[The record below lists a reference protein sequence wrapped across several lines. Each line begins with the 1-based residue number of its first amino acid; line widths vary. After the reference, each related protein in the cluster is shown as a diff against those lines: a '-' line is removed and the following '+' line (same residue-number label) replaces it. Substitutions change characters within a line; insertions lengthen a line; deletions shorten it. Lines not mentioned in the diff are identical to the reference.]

1 MKRFL
6 CIVLVCLLTVS
17 FLFSQNTGSVE
28 KNPKIPESVEL
39 QNLQLAKQL
48 ADYGY
53 KNESVSALLEAVDIL
68 IKVCPEKVD
77 IKTEKQGTSN
87 DTKPAFSIKFSP
99 EEILAD
105 AKDLAGNDK
114 VYKEWIKKLEKNLS
128 GSRGAK
134 IRLQCFESFAY
145 GNDGCET
152 CHITFKA
159 NEPAEIVIFSLDAA
173 DLDLYVYD
181 EYGKPVIEDEEADN
195 DCKVVFYPTKTSLY
209 TIQVKN
215 RALHNARFQLTTN

>member
-1 MKRFL
+1 MFVTL
-6 CIVLVCLLTVS
+6 FVVS

-39 QNLQLAKQL
+39 QHLQLAKQL

-68 IKVCPEKVD
+68 IKVYPEKVD
-77 IKTEKQGTSN
+77 IKTEKQGTSS
-87 DTKPAFSIKFSP
+87 DKKPAFSIKFSP

-134 IRLQCFESFAY
+134 VRLQGFESFVY
-145 GNDGCET
+145 GNNECET
-152 CHITFKA
+152 CYITFKA
-159 NEPAEIVIFSLDAA
+159 NEPAEIVIFSLDSA

-181 EYGKPVIEDEEADN
+181 EYGNPVVEDEKDDN
-195 DCKVVFYPTKTSLY
+195 DCKVVFYPPKTSEY
-209 TIQVKN
+209 KIQVKN